1 MSTLGLS
8 TTSSAIA
15 FPDIRPIPNNTEPAT
30 FLSFPRTIMGLH
42 LIDIMASGLDI
53 SGMPLGNQ
61 QRLITVT
68 HHDAFTMNWR

>member
-1 MSTLGLS
+1 M
-8 TTSSAIA
+8 
-15 FPDIRPIPNNTEPAT
+15 R
-30 FLSFPRTIMGLH
+30 LH

-68 HHDAFTMNWR
+68 LSP